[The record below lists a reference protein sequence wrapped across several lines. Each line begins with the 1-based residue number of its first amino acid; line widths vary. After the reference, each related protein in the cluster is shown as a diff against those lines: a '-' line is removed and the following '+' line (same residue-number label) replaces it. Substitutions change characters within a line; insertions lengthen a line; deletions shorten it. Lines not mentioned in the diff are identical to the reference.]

1 MVEFACIGDVIF
13 DYYDKDGEWKTCG
26 KDTGNSGNRDDI
38 EDYFD
43 TDYDLHQALAG
54 CYPDAGRL
62 EVDYGNWRQPIIYM
76 DGKLI
81 DDGTG
86 GDWGDND
93 DIILAVQT
101 FDELTELLDED
112 LKKLS

>member
-1 MVEFACIGDVIF
+1 MATHTLQLRANIKAMTEWLSLPASAIFF

-54 CYPDAGRL
+54 CYPDAAEAEAHPL
-62 EVDYGNWRQPIIYM
+62 
-76 DGKLI
+76 
-81 DDGTG
+81 
-86 GDWGDND
+86 
-93 DIILAVQT
+93 
-101 FDELTELLDED
+101 
-112 LKKLS
+112 